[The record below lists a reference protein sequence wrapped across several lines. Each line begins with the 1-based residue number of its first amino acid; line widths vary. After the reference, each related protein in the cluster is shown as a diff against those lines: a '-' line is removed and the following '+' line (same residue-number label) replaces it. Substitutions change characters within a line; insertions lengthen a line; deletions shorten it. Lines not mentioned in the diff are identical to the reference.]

1 MGAVHGHLFT
11 AVHALEASLTSF
23 VSPGHPGPVIGRQLM
38 VSAPPLTCQAGHQG
52 ALALAVRA
60 SDIST

>member
-1 MGAVHGHLFT
+1 MGAVHSHLFT
-11 AVHALEASLTSF
+11 AVHALEASLTSS
-23 VSPGHPGPVIGRQLM
+23 VSLGQPGPGTGQQFM
-38 VSAPPLTCQAGHQG
+38 VSAPPLTYQAGHQG

>member
-38 VSAPPLTCQAGHQG
+38 VSAPPLTCQAGQG